1 MMMLVETYLRRG
13 QRELQ
18 RFMLEPRV
26 RRVGTALLYGGG
38 GFLLSAA
45 SIGHSPLP
53 LAMGAICAVC
63 GWRAVLMALGSMAG
77 YPVFWGAAGTQGI
90 VWAATGA
97 ALTLLVGRREERRDQ
112 PLMLP
117 AVTTFLMAV
126 TGLVW
131 HLVLYDQTPLLIYL
145 LRVGMTLLSAALFTK
160 AEACRDAITDWCAL
174 ALGVLALAQVAPI
187 PWLGLGFVAAG
198 ILGVGGAFPA
208 AALSGLALDLAQV
221 TPVPMAAVQCMA
233 YFIRLIPFD
242 KRWQKCA
249 APTAAYILTMAACG
263 TFDLTPLP
271 ALVLGGALGSL
282 LPPRPAIAHRR
293 GETGLAQVRLEL
305 GAETLRATQQLILEM
320 EPPPIDQEALLEKVR
335 QRACENCSARRTC
348 QASVSVEWLRDPLN
362 VDCRKQ
368 GRLLPELRRAQEQLK
383 LFQADRLRQGEYRAA
398 LSQQYRFL
406 GEYLRMLAD
415 CLPKRGEPLE
425 IQFRVETA
433 VRSRRKEAANGD
445 RCTAFPGPG
454 CTYYILLCDGM
465 GTGLGAAQESL
476 NASNLLRKL
485 LTAGFPAEHSLS
497 TVNDL
502 LALGG
507 RAGAVTIDL
516 AQLHLD
522 TGIAQ
527 IYKWGAAPSWVI
539 NRHGIEKI
547 GTATPPPGLSVNA
560 ARETVEKLSLRRGEV
575 LILLSDGVDG
585 EAALRQLSLTPD
597 APPGE
602 LAAMILEKGGGNEED
617 DATAAVVRLRPTA
630 PS

>member
-1 MMMLVETYLRRG
+1 MMLVETYLRRG

-18 RFMLEPRV
+18 RFVLEPRI
-26 RRVGTALLYGGG
+26 RRAGAALFYGGG

-45 SIGHSPLP
+45 SLGNSPLP
-53 LAMGAICAVC
+53 LAMGAICAVS
-63 GWRAVLMALGSMAG
+63 GWRAVLMALGSVAG
-77 YPVFWGAAGTQGI
+77 YPVFWGAAGAQGI
-90 VWAATGA
+90 AWAATGA
-97 ALTLLVGRREERRDQ
+97 LLTLLVSQREERRDQ

-117 AVTTFLMAV
+117 AVCTFLMAV

-131 HLVLYDQTPLLIYL
+131 RLVLHDQTPAVIYL
-145 LRVGMTLLSAALFTK
+145 LRVAMTMLSAALFTK
-160 AEACRDAITDWCAL
+160 AAACRDAITDWLAL
-174 ALGVLALAQVAPI
+174 ALGVLALAQVAPV

-198 ILGVGGAFPA
+198 AMGVGGAFPA

-221 TPVPMAAVQCMA
+221 ARIPMTAVQCMA
-233 YFIRLIPFD
+233 FFIRLIPFD

-249 APTAAYILTMAACG
+249 APAAAYILTMAACG
-263 TFDLTPLP
+263 EFDLMPLP
-271 ALVLGGALGSL
+271 ALVLGGVLGSF

-305 GAETLRATQQLILEM
+305 GAEVMRTTQHLILEM

-348 QASVSVEWLRDPLN
+348 QAQISVEWLRDPLN
-362 VDCRKQ
+362 ADCRKQ

-406 GEYLRMLAD
+406 GEYLRTLAD

-425 IQFRVETA
+425 VQFRVEVSA
-433 VRSRRKEAANGD
+433 RSRQKEAANGD

-476 NASNLLRKL
+476 NASSLLRKL
-485 LTAGFPAEHSLS
+485 LTAGFPAEHSLR
-497 TVNDL
+497 TVNSL

-507 RAGAVTIDL
+507 SAGAVTIDL

-522 TGIAQ
+522 TGIASV
-527 IYKWGAAPSWVI
+527 YKWGAAPSWVVT
-539 NRHGIEKI
+539 RQGVEKI
-547 GTATPPPGLSVNA
+547 GTATPPPGLSIHTA
-560 ARETVEKLSLRRGEV
+560 QETVEKLSLRRGEA

-585 EAALRQLSLTPD
+585 EAVLRQLSLTPD

-602 LAAMILEKGGGNEED
+602 LAAMILEKGGGSAED